1 MAPYPGGPRV
11 KWVGGGQNGRME
23 VGLFIIRAVIGL
35 SLAAHGAQKLFG
47 AFGGGGI
54 EGTGKWLESE
64 GFGPG
69 RRAAYMAGGSELAG
83 GLLLAVG
90 LFTPLAAAIV
100 IGVML
105 VAGATH
111 AEKGFFVVRGGYE
124 YTFVLGA
131 VAAGIAF
138 TGPGLLS
145 LDAAL
150 NIAVQGLVPG
160 FIALGIGLG
169 AGAMQLAV
177 RDRTPA
183 PVNR

>member
-1 MAPYPGGPRV
+1 
-11 KWVGGGQNGRME
+11 ME

-35 SLAAHGAQKLFG
+35 TLAAHGAQKLFG
-47 AFGGGGI
+47 AFGGGGLA
-54 EGTGKWLESE
+54 GTGAWLESQ
-64 GFGPG
+64 GFGPA
-69 RRAAYMAGGSELAG
+69 RRAAYLAGGSELVG

-90 LFTPLAAAIV
+90 LFTPLASAMV

-105 VAGATH
+105 VAAATH
-111 AEKGFFVVRGGYE
+111 AEKGFFITRGGYE

-145 LDAAL
+145 LDAAFD
-150 NIAVQGLVPG
+150 IDVRGLVPG
-160 FIALGIGLG
+160 FFALAVGLAGG
-169 AGAMQLAV
+169 ALQLAV

-183 PVNR
+183 KAQG